1 MKTLKILCLLSLSF
15 AIYAFTSISQQPA
28 SSLGTIVKDFS
39 LRNTDKTMVS
49 LSNYKNA
56 KGFIVIFTCNHCPF
70 AKLYTQRLNNL
81 NTKYKA
87 LGVPLLAINSMD
99 ATIYEEESFDDMKK
113 KAKTDKF
120 NFPYLADTAQ
130 SVGKNFGAEHTPQAF
145 VVWKVDNNWII
156 KYAGAIDD
164 NGEHPELAH
173 SFIAHAVDE
182 LLNNQPVS
190 MPETASFGCKIF
202 YKNQP

>member
-1 MKTLKILCLLSLSF
+1 MKTMKIFGALMLSL
-15 AIYAFTSISQQPA
+15 ALYAFSSSNNQPA
-28 SSLGTIVKDFS
+28 SSLGILVKDFS
-39 LRNTDKTMVS
+39 LINTDKSIVS
-49 LSNYKNA
+49 LHNYKNA

-70 AKLYTQRLNNL
+70 AKLYSQRLNDL

-99 ATIYEEESFDDMKK
+99 ATIYEEESLNDMKK

-120 NFPYLADTAQ
+120 NFPYLADTSQA
-130 SVGKNFGAEHTPQAF
+130 VGKNFGAEHTPQAF
-145 VVWKVDNNWII
+145 VIWKVDSQWII
-156 KYAGAIDD
+156 KYTGAIDD

-182 LLNNQPVS
+182 LLKNQQVS

-202 YKNQP
+202 YKNQ

>member
-1 MKTLKILCLLSLSF
+1 MKTMKIFGVLMLSL
-15 AIYAFTSISQQPA
+15 ALYAFSSSNNQPA
-28 SSLGTIVKDFS
+28 SSLGILVKDFS
-39 LRNTDKTMVS
+39 LINTDKSIVS
-49 LSNYKNA
+49 LRNYKNA

-70 AKLYTQRLNNL
+70 AKLYSQRLNDL

-99 ATIYEEESFDDMKK
+99 ATIYEEESLNDMKK

-120 NFPYLADTAQ
+120 NFPYLADTSQ
-130 SVGKNFGAEHTPQAF
+130 VVGKNFGAEHTPQAF
-145 VVWKVDNNWII
+145 VIWKVDNQWII
-156 KYAGAIDD
+156 KYTGAIDD

-182 LLNNQPVS
+182 LIKNQPVS

-202 YKNQP
+202 YKNQ

>member
-1 MKTLKILCLLSLSF
+1 MKLVKLIGCFSLLLLIF
-15 AIYAFTSISQQPA
+15 GFYNNGNTPI
-28 SSLGTIVKDFS
+28 SSLGRVVPDFS
-39 LRNTDKTMVS
+39 LKNTDKSMVS
-49 LSNYKNA
+49 LTDFKNA

-70 AKLYTQRLNNL
+70 AKLYNQRLNDL

-87 LGVPLLAINSMD
+87 LGVPLVAINSMD
-99 ATIYEEESFDDMKK
+99 ATIYEEEGFEYMKK

-130 SVGKNFGAEHTPQAF
+130 NVGRSFGAEHTPQAF
-145 VVWKVDNNWII
+145 IIWKVDNNWII
-156 KYAGAIDD
+156 KYSGAIDD

-173 SFIAHAVDE
+173 SFIANAVDE
-182 LLNNQPVS
+182 LLNNKPIS